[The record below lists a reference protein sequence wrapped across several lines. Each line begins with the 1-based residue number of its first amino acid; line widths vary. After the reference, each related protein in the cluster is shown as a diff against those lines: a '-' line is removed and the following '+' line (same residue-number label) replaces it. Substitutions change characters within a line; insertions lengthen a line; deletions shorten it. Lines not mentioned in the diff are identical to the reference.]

1 MRTFVQNSAS
11 LFKGYVGTF
20 LWVVCAYC
28 TLSTQ
33 PTNGEDTQCRSLYSF
48 DGGIFWDDTGASAWP
63 GGGARGG
70 GCQIKQERD
79 PFVTHARRTEVLCVS
94 YKKCIHS
101 SSTEVKSHL
110 VRPASPDEPEV
121 ESTR

>member
-1 MRTFVQNSAS
+1 MGRLCVLYAEYTAYKRYKSPVLVAFFFEKIPSAA
-11 LFKGYVGTF
+11 L
-20 LWVVCAYC
+20 C
-28 TLSTQ
+28 TLSMGVSSGMILG
-33 PTNGEDTQCRSLYSF
+33 PAPGPV
-48 DGGIFWDDTGASAWP
+48 GG
-63 GGGARGG
+63 RGG

>member
-1 MRTFVQNSAS
+1 MGRLCVLYAEYT
-11 LFKGYVGTF
+11 
-20 LWVVCAYC
+20 AYKSPV
-28 TLSTQ
+28 LVAFFF
-33 PTNGEDTQCRSLYSF
+33 GEDTQCRSLYSF

-63 GGGARGG
+63 GGGARG